1 MNCKLVTTAKC
12 VRVIKVSTE
21 FLSPFF
27 NNIMH
32 EAFCAQLSSLANY
45 TAEILFFFW
54 SLIHDSYSEF
64 VLTLLAVL
72 TVVWTLAVT
81 TLNLLLCFASSGQNG
96 LTDDK
101 QDNTTVFTKI
111 LDSLLDGYDNRL
123 RPGLGGQ

>member
-1 MNCKLVTTAKC
+1 M
-12 VRVIKVSTE
+12 KVSTR

-32 EAFCAQLSSLANY
+32 EAFCAQRSGLASY

>member
-1 MNCKLVTTAKC
+1 M
-12 VRVIKVSTE
+12 KVSTE
-21 FLSPFF
+21 FLSQFF